1 MKDIQTQ
8 SEAFM
13 YLKFHTNIVEAMFA
27 FYKGGSYPDQQPVF
41 WIWIQAQAGKNFPQE
56 KEKMKK
62 FHI

>member
-13 YLKFHTNIVEAMFA
+13 YLKFQTNFVEVIFA
-27 FYKGGSYPDQQPVF
+27 FYKGGSYPDQQPFFLVL
-41 WIWIQAQAGKNFPQE
+41 IQAQAGKNFPQE

-62 FHI
+62 FHV